1 MQPISI
7 TRSLVSSKL
16 VLLILIF
23 SLLLTNSFVL
33 YSHGLGTDQIYF
45 GVNMKGYYTSMP
57 QSRTTAIPMPE
68 NFFDHSLKLISD
80 AGMNH
85 VRFVFYWESYVRD
98 PINFML
104 ELESLAQA
112 ADKYNINVIYDN
124 HQFHTSSC
132 YILDETNG
140 IYSRT
145 TSCITQERCIRQGLG
160 RRLKYTHTS
169 IF

>member
-7 TRSLVSSKL
+7 TRGLVSSKL
-16 VLLILIF
+16 VLLVVIF

-33 YSHGLGTDQIYF
+33 YSHGLGTNQIYF

-68 NFFDHSLKLISD
+68 NFFDHSLKLISNS
-80 AGMNH
+80 GMNH

-104 ELESLAQA
+104 ELQSLT
-112 ADKYNINVIYDN
+112 INFIPL
-124 HQFHTSSC
+124 HGSIHKEERASLHTSFKTTQP
-132 YILDETNG
+132 IL
-140 IYSRT
+140 
-145 TSCITQERCIRQGLG
+145 LG
-160 RRLKYTHTS
+160 REVDLNIHLQKYGGQ
-169 IF
+169 IGGIDL

>member
-7 TRSLVSSKL
+7 TRGLVSSKL
-16 VLLILIF
+16 VLLVVIF

-33 YSHGLGTDQIYF
+33 YSHGLGTNQIYF

-98 PINFML
+98 PISFML
-104 ELESLAQA
+104 ELQSLAQA
-112 ADKYNINVIYDN
+112 ADKYNINVIYVV
-124 HQFHTSSC
+124 
-132 YILDETNG
+132 L
-140 IYSRT
+140 
-145 TSCITQERCIRQGLG
+145 IRSLC
-160 RRLKYTHTS
+160 
-169 IF
+169 